1 MAGTVYFGNAN
12 YQTWIKAPAS
22 GMGVGSAGYSESLQ
36 FLNGGTSVRR
46 SSQTHRTFDMSWSGS
61 MNSGVVDSD
70 LHVIKDFYDD
80 LVSYYSVAV
89 AQNGHMIKYYELPGL
104 TPNYPFEEDT
114 FNLAAPPAGS
124 GLPSEVSLVLS
135 FQGIRQAGFPQARRR
150 GRIYI
155 GPLDTSGMDDQRPLA
170 TFVTNLA
177 NAGATFKSNIQ
188 AITGGQHNWA
198 IWSSVDQECVDV
210 ANGWVDNA
218 WDTQR
223 RRGLRATSRTTFT

>member
-1 MAGTVYFGNAN
+1 MPQAYRAQVVLRTSDNVPAN
-12 YQTWIKAPAS
+12 YIT
-22 GMGVGSAGYSESLQ
+22 
-36 FLNGGTSVRR
+36 
-46 SSQTHRTFDMSWSGS
+46 
-61 MNSGVVDSD
+61 NSFAFYVTGDDPMDTDEVTTA
-70 LHVIKDFYDD
+70 IKDFYDD
-80 LVSYYSVAV
+80 VVSYYSVAV
-89 AQNGHMIKYYELPGL
+89 AQNGHLIKYYQLPGVV
-104 TPNYPFEEDT
+104 PNYPFEEDT

-124 GLPSEVSLVLS
+124 GLPAEVSLVLS

-177 NAGATFKSNIQ
+177 NAGATFKANIE
-188 AITGGQHNWA
+188 AITGGAHRWA
-198 IWSSVDQECVDV
+198 IWSHVDQEAVIV

-223 RRGLRATSRTTFT
+223 RRGLRATSRTTFV

>member
-1 MAGTVYFGNAN
+1 MSN
-12 YQTWIKAPAS
+12 YRAQ
-22 GMGVGSAGYSESLQ
+22 VVLR
-36 FLNGGTSVRR
+36 TSDNVPENFI
-46 SSQTHRTFDMSWSGS
+46 TNTLAFRTFGEVPLNTDE
-61 MNSGVVDSD
+61 VTVA
-70 LHVIKDFYDD
+70 IKDFYDD

-177 NAGATFKSNIQ
+177 NAGATFKANIQ

-223 RRGLRATSRTTFT
+223 RRGLRATSRTTFV